1 MKTQTKEPTL
11 EWLQLIIVRLEFC
24 NSESYLVTSAT
35 KVKSLN
41 CKAPQQRQNLESTV
55 LAPNHKTQDC
65 NKPKDVPCKP
75 TLLYKSPSK
84 CRQTSTKNPVFC
96 TICTLPSRP
105 SSNPPSEQIKM
116 CWEQE
121 APGETPGAPGSH
133 VAAKTFGLKSCG
145 DGKKL

>member
-1 MKTQTKEPTL
+1 MQADFNKKP
-11 EWLQLIIVRLEFC
+11 C
-24 NSESYLVTSAT
+24 
-35 KVKSLN
+35 
-41 CKAPQQRQNLESTV
+41 V
-55 LAPNHKTQDC
+55 LHNMHIT
-65 NKPKDVPCKP
+65 
-75 TLLYKSPSK
+75 
-84 CRQTSTKNPVFC
+84 F
-96 TICTLPSRP
+96 RP